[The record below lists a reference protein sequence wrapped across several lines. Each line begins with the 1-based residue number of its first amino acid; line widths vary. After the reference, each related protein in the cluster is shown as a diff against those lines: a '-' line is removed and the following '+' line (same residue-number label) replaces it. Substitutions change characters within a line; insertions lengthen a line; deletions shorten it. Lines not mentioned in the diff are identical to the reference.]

1 MSDFLQHLHGRK
13 PALAALFCILALL
26 AASVT
31 MPVYAGFAAQIADR
45 DAMLQRLA
53 IYRAEID
60 ARPRL
65 QAELK
70 TIRGQA
76 QSASSL
82 IKSDSAALAAA
93 QMQNDIKAIVAAN
106 KGEIRSTQI
115 VPVVKTGGFETI
127 AVAYDFLVPVSH
139 LRALTY
145 AIEADTPYLFLDAID
160 MVAPQNSQTTSAP
173 GVSPELEI
181 RWTIRG
187 YRWAGVR

>member
-1 MSDFLQHLHGRK
+1 MSDFLQRLHGRK
-13 PALAALFCILALL
+13 HALAALSCVLALL
-26 AASVT
+26 VVAIGL
-31 MPVYAGFAAQIADR
+31 PVYAAFSAQTADR
-45 DAMLQRLA
+45 DAMLQRLSV
-53 IYRAEID
+53 YRAEIA

-70 TIRGQA
+70 NIRGQA

-93 QMQNDIKAIVAAN
+93 QMQNEVKAIVAAN

-115 VPVVKTGGFETI
+115 APIVKTNGFETI
-127 AVAYDFLVPVSH
+127 AVAYDFLVPVSR

-145 AIEADTPYLFLDAID
+145 AIEAHTPYLFLDAVD
-160 MVAPQNSQTTSAP
+160 MVAPQNSQATGAP
-173 GVSPELEI
+173 GVSPVLEI

-187 YRWAGVR
+187 YRWAGVQ